1 MQKFCYNDWVRTFL
15 SYLHKNQFLAAIF
28 FILFLLFLIKIK
40 GIVIVLFI
48 SYILM
53 ASLYPTVLFLKKQ
66 KIPNIL
72 ATLIPHLVLLAFFLL
87 LIIPLL
93 PFLTSQIQSLVKDF
107 PQYFEN
113 PARIAGF
120 HVDYSSF
127 NTSISDSLSGIGK
140 NIFSITGKAI
150 NIVFSA
156 LTIFVISFYLLL
168 YRDSFKLSI
177 VNVFPKEKREKVE
190 DVLYK
195 IEKKLGAWARG
206 QVVLSL
212 IIGVF
217 TWIVLTLL
225 QVDFALPLA
234 VAAGILEII
243 PTAGPILASIPAI
256 IVALTISPALA
267 LVVAIS
273 YFIIQTIEN
282 NILVPKIMEKSVGLN
297 PVVVILAI
305 LVGGTLMGVIGALL
319 AIPFLSALIIIL
331 VSVEDE

>member
-1 MQKFCYNDWVRTFL
+1 MRSFL
-15 SYLHKNQFLAAIF
+15 FYLYKNQFLAAIF
-28 FILFLLFLIKIK
+28 FILFLFFLIEIK

-53 ASLYPTVLFLKKQ
+53 ASLYPVVLFLKKL
-66 KIPNIL
+66 KIPNVL
-72 ATLIPHLVLLAFFLL
+72 AILIPYLVLLALFLL

-93 PFLTSQIQSLVKDF
+93 PFLTSQIQLLIKDF

-113 PARIAGF
+113 AARIMGF
-120 HVDYSSF
+120 NVNYSSF
-127 NTSISDSLSGIGK
+127 NSSISDSLSGVGK

-168 YRDSFKLSI
+168 YRDNFKLFI
-177 VNVFPKEKREKVE
+177 VKLFPKEKKEKVE
-190 DVLYK
+190 DVLHK
-195 IEKKLGAWARG
+195 IEEKLGAWTRG
-206 QVVLSL
+206 QIILSF

-217 TWIVLTLL
+217 TWVVLTLL
-225 QVDFALPLA
+225 QMDFALPLA
-234 VAAGILEII
+234 VVAGILEII

-256 IVALTISPALA
+256 VVALTISPTLA

-273 YFIIQTIEN
+273 YSIIQIIEN
-282 NILVPKIMEKSVGLN
+282 NILVPKIMEKSVGFN
-297 PVVVILAI
+297 PVVILLAI

>member
-1 MQKFCYNDWVRTFL
+1 
-15 SYLHKNQFLAAIF
+15 
-28 FILFLLFLIKIK
+28 
-40 GIVIVLFI
+40 
-48 SYILM
+48 M
-53 ASLYPTVLFLKKQ
+53 ASLYPVVLFLKKQ

-72 ATLIPHLVLLAFFLL
+72 ATLIPYLVLLALFLL

-93 PFLTSQIQSLVKDF
+93 PFLTSQIQLLIKDF

-113 PARIAGF
+113 AARIMGF
-120 HVDYSSF
+120 NVDYSSF
-127 NTSISDSLSGIGK
+127 NSSISDSLSGIGK
-140 NIFSITGKAI
+140 NIFLITGKAI

-190 DVLYK
+190 NVLYK

-217 TWIVLTLL
+217 TWVVLTLL
-225 QVDFALPLA
+225 QMDFALPLA

-256 IVALTISPALA
+256 IVALTISPTLA

-273 YFIIQTIEN
+273 YFIIQIIEN
-282 NILVPKIMEKSVGLN
+282 NILVPKIMERSVGLN

-305 LVGGTLMGVIGALL
+305 LVGGTLMGVVGALQ

-331 VSVEDE
+331 VSAEDE

>member
-1 MQKFCYNDWVRTFL
+1 
-15 SYLHKNQFLAAIF
+15 
-28 FILFLLFLIKIK
+28 
-40 GIVIVLFI
+40 
-48 SYILM
+48 M
-53 ASLYPTVLFLKKQ
+53 ASLYPVVLFLKKQ
-66 KIPNIL
+66 KIANVL
-72 ATLIPHLVLLAFFLL
+72 ATLIPYLVLLAFFML

-93 PFLTSQIQSLVKDF
+93 PFLTSQIQLLVKDF
-107 PQYFEN
+107 PQYVEN
-113 PARIAGF
+113 AARVMGF
-120 HVDYSSF
+120 NVDYSSF

-140 NIFSITGKAI
+140 NIFLITGKAI

-177 VNVFPKEKREKVE
+177 VKVFPKEKREKVE
-190 DVLYK
+190 DVLHK

-206 QVVLSL
+206 QVVLSV

-225 QVDFALPLA
+225 QMDFALPLA

-273 YFIIQTIEN
+273 YLIIQTIEN

-331 VSVEDE
+331 VSAEDE

>member
-1 MQKFCYNDWVRTFL
+1 MKTFL

-28 FILFLLFLIKIK
+28 FILFLFFLIKIK

-113 PARIAGF
+113 AARIAGF
-120 HVDYSSF
+120 NVDYSSF

-225 QVDFALPLA
+225 QMDFALPLA

-256 IVALTISPALA
+256 IVALTISPTLA
-267 LVVAIS
+267 LIVAIS
-273 YFIIQTIEN
+273 YFIIQIIEN

-297 PVVVILAI
+297 PVVVLLAI
-305 LVGGTLMGVIGALL
+305 LVGGTLMGIIGALL

-331 VSVEDE
+331 VSAEDE

>member
-1 MQKFCYNDWVRTFL
+1 
-15 SYLHKNQFLAAIF
+15 
-28 FILFLLFLIKIK
+28 
-40 GIVIVLFI
+40 
-48 SYILM
+48 M

-72 ATLIPHLVLLAFFLL
+72 ATLIPHLVLLALFLL

-93 PFLTSQIQSLVKDF
+93 PFLTSQIQLLVKDF

-113 PARIAGF
+113 AARVMGF
-120 HVDYSSF
+120 NVDYSSF

-140 NIFSITGKAI
+140 NIFLITGKAV

-177 VNVFPKEKREKVE
+177 VKVFPKEKREKVE
-190 DVLYK
+190 DVLHK
-195 IEKKLGAWARG
+195 IEEKLGAWARG

-225 QVDFALPLA
+225 QMDFALPLA
-234 VAAGILEII
+234 VTAGILEII

-256 IVALTISPALA
+256 IVALTISPTLA
-267 LVVAIS
+267 LIVAIS
-273 YFIIQTIEN
+273 YFIIQIIEN

-297 PVVVILAI
+297 PVVVLLAI
-305 LVGGTLMGVIGALL
+305 LVGGTLMGIIGALL